1 MMNMKLCDKC
11 GYRHSRGR
19 CCIDIYQQLGKTK
32 GPSVVG
38 KVLLAFIVPLLVFI
52 TSLILAAYILS
63 IFMAEEGTNSFL
75 ALLIALAV
83 TVIIVRIIRICTRK
97 PVTTDKEMNKS
108 V

>member
-1 MMNMKLCDKC
+1 MIGMKLCNKC
-11 GYRHSRGR
+11 GYRHNRGR

-32 GPSVVG
+32 GPSVAG
-38 KVLLAFIVPLLVFI
+38 KVLLAFVVPLLVFI
-52 TSLILAAYILS
+52 ASLILAAYILS
-63 IFMAEEGTNSFL
+63 IFVAEEGTNSFY

-83 TVIIVRIIRICTRK
+83 TVVIVRIIRICTRK